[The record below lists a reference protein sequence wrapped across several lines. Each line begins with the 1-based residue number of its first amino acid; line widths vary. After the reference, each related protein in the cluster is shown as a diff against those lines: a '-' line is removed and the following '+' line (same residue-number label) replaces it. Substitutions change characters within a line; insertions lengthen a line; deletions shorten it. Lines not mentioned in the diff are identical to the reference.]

1 MGKQAKE
8 RKKPSLGL
16 ELVGIVLVCW
26 ILPVAIIATVAGYF
40 TSNNINRQIVST
52 ITSSVDSAIKAS
64 RSKVEAAV
72 AGSRNASY
80 NPAVK
85 QACYRYAENK
95 DKELLYDSLT
105 GFLVQQYKY
114 DDNFLAAMLFCCD
127 EPDTLYYTYNDG
139 YAASYSNVRVYEEQA
154 HGAAKQIAA
163 NLGTEIQ
170 FLNKNGRVYMVRNL
184 VDSNQAFEPFAVLV
198 LELNTQV
205 MFGGVENVLWKT
217 GANIWLD
224 NTPVALAGGASTMAG
239 LDVLRGA
246 PESGLYEGENDYTA
260 YGVQQISDTQFA
272 HIVTVDKLTLMQQLM
287 GFRTVFFWVVAL
299 VVPLLGLAAY
309 FFYSNVSRPVLGLM
323 DGTRHIEQG
332 ELGYQITMQC
342 GNREFQ
348 HLTDSFNDMSE
359 RLKYQFERIYSEEL
373 ALRDAK
379 IMAMQSQINP
389 HFLNNTL
396 EIINWEARLA
406 DNIKVSRMIEALSTM
421 LDAAMDRKG
430 KQLVRLSEEMM
441 YVDAYLYIISE
452 RLGKRLTV
460 QKEIDETLLSC
471 EVPRLVM
478 QPILENAVEHGVQRC
493 QQGSIAIR
501 VYTGEDG
508 ALILEVENDG
518 EMTQADEEQIARLL
532 APDYDAR
539 GESANSLG
547 ICNVNQRVR
556 MIFGANSGLFITK
569 NANGNAVAR
578 IVIPVPTT

>member
-1 MGKQAKE
+1 MGKQTRE

-16 ELVGIVLVCW
+16 ELVGIVLACW
-26 ILPVAIIATVAGYF
+26 ILPVAIIALVAGYF

-52 ITSSVDSAIKAS
+52 ITSSVDSAVKAS

-72 AGSRNASY
+72 AASRNASY

-85 QACYRYAENK
+85 QAYYSYLQNK

-114 DDNFLAAMLFCCD
+114 DDNFLAAMLFRCE
-127 EPDTLYYTYNDG
+127 EPDRLYYTYNDV
-139 YAASYSNVRVYEEQA
+139 YAASYANVRVYEEQA
-154 HGAAKQIAA
+154 HSTAKQIAA
-163 NLGTEIQ
+163 GLGTGIQ
-170 FLNKNGRVYMVRNL
+170 FINKNGKIYMVRNL
-184 VDSNQAFEPFAVLV
+184 VDSNRAFEPFAVLV
-198 LELNTQV
+198 LELNTQT
-205 MFGGVENVLWKT
+205 MFGGIENVIWKT
-217 GANIWLD
+217 SANVWLD
-224 NTPVALAGGASTMAG
+224 NTPITLGGTNKAPEA
-239 LDVLRGA
+239 LRGA

-260 YGVQQISDTQFA
+260 YGVQQINGIRFA
-272 HIVTVDKLTLMQQLM
+272 HIITVDKLSLMQQLM
-287 GFRTVFFWVVAL
+287 GFRTVFFWVIAL
-299 VVPLLGLAAY
+299 VVPLLGFAAY
-309 FFYSNVSRPVLGLM
+309 FFYSNVSRPVLGLLG
-323 DGTRHIEQG
+323 GTRHIEQG
-332 ELGYQITMQC
+332 ELGYQIAMRC

-348 HLTDSFNDMSE
+348 HLTNSFNDMSE
-359 RLKYQFERIYSEEL
+359 RLKYQFERIYNEEL

-406 DNIKVSRMIEALSTM
+406 DNVKVSRMIEALSTM

-460 QKEIDETLLSC
+460 RKEIDEALLSR

-501 VYTGEDG
+501 VYTGADG
-508 ALILEVENDG
+508 ALVLEVENDG
-518 EMTQADEEQIARLL
+518 EVTKEDEEQIARLL

-539 GESANSLG
+539 GESASSLG

-556 MIFGANSGLFITK
+556 MIFGENSGLFLAK
-569 NANGNAVAR
+569 NAKGNAVAR
-578 IVIPVPTT
+578 IIIQPDPK